1 MSATGW
7 FMRPQRLA
15 PSELYS
21 TDDTEANEIA
31 LGLLQISS
39 LPSGP
44 WNDPTAP
51 GLGTEEKALLA
62 EQWGIHDR
70 ADWLGMID
78 HLTTVRRRRHGWMLH
93 LAVRN
98 DLHTALGR
106 VPTTKEWLTA
116 IADEGGDR
124 RDARPFVRGIEHIE
138 QEVRRRVGKDVVT
151 PDLYVRTLD
160 AYALGQ
166 AVAMTTWGVA
176 LGYADVAEAR
186 RIIHRISVDT
196 RPSFVSWAGFGL
208 SYIAGRV
215 MHWSDGDLA
224 EDSFEKYGNSWTDFA
239 SASTAKRNGPWAT
252 MPWPAVIDQRSRRRH
267 KYRIT

>member
-1 MSATGW
+1 MSTTGW
-7 FMRPQRLA
+7 FARPQRLA
-15 PSELYS
+15 ASELFS
-21 TDDTEANEIA
+21 TTDTEATEIA
-31 LGLLQISS
+31 LGLLQITS

-51 GLGTEEKALLA
+51 GLGDDEKTLLA

-78 HLTTVRRRRHGWMLH
+78 HLTTVRRRRRAWMLH
-93 LAVRN
+93 LSVRN

-106 VPTTKEWLTA
+106 VPTANEWLAA
-116 IADEGGDR
+116 IAAEGGDEH
-124 RDARPFVRGIEHIE
+124 DARPFARGIEHIE
-138 QEVRRRVGKDVVT
+138 QEVRKRVGKEIVT

-176 LGYADVAEAR
+176 LGYADIAEAR
-186 RIIHRISVDT
+186 RIIRRISVDT
-196 RPSFVSWAGFGL
+196 RPSFVSWTDFGL

-215 MHWSDGDLA
+215 MHWSDGTLD
-224 EDSFEKYGNSWTDFA
+224 EDSFEKYGDVWAEFAAAA
-239 SASTAKRNGPWAT
+239 SAKRHGPWAT
-252 MPWPAVIDQRSRRRH
+252 LPWPASVDQRSRRRH
-267 KYRIT
+267 QYRIS

>member
-1 MSATGW
+1 MVRAA
-7 FMRPQRLA
+7 PRLA
-15 PSELYS
+15 ASELFS
-21 TDDTEANEIA
+21 TTDTEANEIA

-51 GLGTEEKALLA
+51 GLGADEKALLT
-62 EQWGIHDR
+62 EQWGIRDR

-78 HLTTVRRRRHGWMLH
+78 HLTTVRRRQH
-93 LAVRN
+93 
-98 DLHTALGR
+98 
-106 VPTTKEWLTA
+106 
-116 IADEGGDR
+116 
-124 RDARPFVRGIEHIE
+124 DARPFSRGIAHIE
-138 QEVRRRVGKDVVT
+138 QEVRKRVGKEVVT

-166 AVAMTTWGVA
+166 AVAMATWGVA

-196 RPSFVSWAGFGL
+196 RPSFVSWTDFGL

-215 MHWSDGDLA
+215 MHWSDGNLDD
-224 EDSFEKYGNSWTDFA
+224 ESFERYGDVWADFA
-239 SASTAKRNGPWAT
+239 AAVTAKRHGPWAT
-252 MPWPAVIDQRSRRRH
+252 LPWPANIDQLSRRRH
-267 KYRIT
+267 QYRIS